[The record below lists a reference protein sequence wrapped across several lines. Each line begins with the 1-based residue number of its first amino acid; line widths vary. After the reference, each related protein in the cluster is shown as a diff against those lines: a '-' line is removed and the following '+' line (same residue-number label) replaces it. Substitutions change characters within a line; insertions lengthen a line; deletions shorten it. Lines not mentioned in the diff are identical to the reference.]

1 MFQPLNNST
10 YFIYFICLTK
20 SCLKFKLGFSCTL
33 TEKFQIYKLG
43 FEEAVELEIKL
54 QTFVGSWRKQGS
66 SRKTSTSASLTMLK
80 SDPVDHNQTTLPVS
94 WETSQGATIRTG
106 HGTTDSFKIEKDK
119 SCILSPCLFNL
130 RARVL
135 CAKYWAGWRIS
146 WNQNFQ
152 EKYQQPQICKS
163 HHSNGRNWRE
173 TKELLDEGEREEWK
187 SWLETQ
193 YQKKK

>member
-66 SRKTSTSASLTMLK
+66 SRKTSTSASLTTLK
-80 SDPVDHNQTTLPVS
+80 SDPVDHNQTTWPVS
-94 WETSQGATIRTG
+94 WETSQEATIRTG

-130 RARVL
+130 HARVL
-135 CAKYWAGWRIS
+135 CAKYWAGWIIS

-163 HHSNGRNWRE
+163 HHSEEKLKSFSMRV
-173 TKELLDEGEREEWK
+173 KEKNEKADLKLNIR
-187 SWLETQ
+187 
-193 YQKKK
+193 KKRKNT